1 MLRSAII
8 SLALMGGVFFLSN
21 YNVGYSTAGEKYISK
36 HRDERKSIRPGYY
49 HGRPYGSGGF
59 RGGK

>member
-1 MLRSAII
+1 MIRSILIA
-8 SLALMGGVFFLSN
+8 ALLTGGVFAMST

-36 HRDERKSIRPGYY
+36 HRDERKSLRPGYY
-49 HGRPYGSGGF
+49 YGRAGYGGY

>member
-1 MLRSAII
+1 
-8 SLALMGGVFFLSN
+8 MGGVFFLSN

>member
-1 MLRSAII
+1 MIRSII
-8 SLALMGGVFFLSN
+8 IMAVLLGGGFFMSS

-36 HRDERKSIRPGYY
+36 HRETRKSLRPGFYYGRPGY
-49 HGRPYGSGGF
+49 GGF

>member
-1 MLRSAII
+1 MIRSILIASLLLGGGFFI
-8 SLALMGGVFFLSN
+8 SA

-36 HRDERKSIRPGYY
+36 RREERKSLRPGYY
-49 HGRPYGSGGF
+49 YGRPGYGGF